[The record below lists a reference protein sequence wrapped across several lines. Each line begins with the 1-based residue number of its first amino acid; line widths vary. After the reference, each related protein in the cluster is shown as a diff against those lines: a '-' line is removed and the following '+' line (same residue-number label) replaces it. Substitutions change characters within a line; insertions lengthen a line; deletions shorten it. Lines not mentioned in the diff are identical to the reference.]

1 MTEGETRLV
10 VLASARRILAVANTI
25 RNANLRHDLTVEA
38 AVIITLC
45 EAAMAGNHD

>member
-10 VLASARRILAVANTI
+10 LLASARRILAIASTI
-25 RNANLRHDLTVEA
+25 RNADLRHNLTVEA
-38 AVIITLC
+38 AVIIKLC